1 MTTDLADRYGA
12 PARWRRP
19 VTITLAVA
27 LAVVGLGWLGWT
39 AWFHSTPE
47 ATSELVTFEVTSD
60 YEVAARLDVQLD
72 DGVDASCRL
81 RALAEDKT
89 AVGELEFSPSQASTR
104 WSSAPSGGPRAWR
117 SSAAPRPASR
127 ARADVGLRF
136 RPRLANLIVLP
147 VRVRWPM
154 SVAAPTPIGRMTPTD
169 PVRGR

>member
-1 MTTDLADRYGA
+1 VTTDLADRYGA

-39 AWFHSTPE
+39 AWFHSTPA

-89 AVGELEFSPSQASTR
+89 AVGELEFSPVA
-104 WSSAPSGGPRAWR
+104 GPNEVVIRTERRAT
-117 SSAAPRPASR
+117 SVEKLGCTAADQPRPR
-127 ARADVGLRF
+127 
-136 RPRLANLIVLP
+136 
-147 VRVRWPM
+147 
-154 SVAAPTPIGRMTPTD
+154 
-169 PVRGR
+169 